1 MATIPEVRPVGAGE
15 LYTPIASWQT
25 RILRLHSSSGGKND
39 VLRADLLV
47 VGLLHDE
54 GVVFGMDNE
63 EPTTYEAISYSW
75 GPDNATERIIVNG
88 LRRHINPSLAGALRR
103 FRLPEESRYL
113 WADAICIDQA
123 GNAEK
128 SAQVRSMFTIFRKA
142 RRVLA
147 WLGDQGT
154 GGSQALASYEA
165 KCNTLKGNPWANMR
179 GVLLDEEDAYDDLAI
194 VALVPWPRRAWV
206 QQEVFA
212 AQELTLY
219 YGKCE
224 MSLDHY
230 FGLLVG
236 LCKSPI
242 QRRLDELERQRKVL
256 SSLCGLRRS
265 DERLSLL
272 ELGRLLSAKREHSA
286 TFLEGAEF
294 RLRKA
299 EPAVSAYDAT
309 RLEQGL
315 SRSRFLEARDPRDYI
330 YALLSLTHLH
340 MARSQLEE
348 AQSVRGTAM
357 YIDYSKSITRVFQDA
372 TRSILNRDR
381 NLQILTHSHH
391 RGASRLNLDLPSWVV
406 DWTSVADEADYYYR
420 YSQPS
425 DSMLTRQQHSDSG
438 TEILHG
444 FRLGYLTCISD
455 QTKLTVN
462 AEETAHHSEQRP
474 THLAAISQPRQTT
487 TVSQLKYRGFN
498 KTLTLTLQSHITLKP
513 TEALS
518 WDWIWTTE
526 THPSQDF
533 QLPSTHATR
542 LTVGDLF
549 VQVEGW
555 DLSIIL
561 REEEDV
567 GPAKRFRLVDVLSD
581 QDFLITGLRAPP
593 YEWLEAHP
601 TSGGSKARP
610 VRLTNRLCVRVSP
623 GDKEDFVVC

>member
-1 MATIPEVRPVGAGE
+1 MATIPEAHPVGAGE

-47 VGLLHDE
+47 AGLLHDE

-113 WADAICIDQA
+113 WADAICINQA
-123 GNAEK
+123 DNAEK

-147 WLGDQGT
+147 WLGDEGT

-179 GVLLDEEDAYDDLAI
+179 GVLLDEEDAYDDLAT

-256 SSLCGLRRS
+256 SSLCGLSRS
-265 DERLSLL
+265 DERLNLL

-315 SRSRFLEARDPRDYI
+315 SRSRHLEARVPRDYI
-330 YALLSLTHLH
+330 YALLSLTHQI
-340 MARSQLEE
+340 MARSQSEE
-348 AQSVRGTAM
+348 TQSVHGTAM
-357 YIDYSKSITRVFQDA
+357 YIDYSKSVTTVFQDA
-372 TRSILNRDR
+372 TRCILNRDR
-381 NLQILTHSHH
+381 QLNILTYSSR
-391 RGASRLNLDLPSWVV
+391 RGASRLKLDLPSWVV
-406 DWTSVADEADYYYR
+406 DWTSATDGADYDYVYFDR
-420 YSQPS
+420 S
-425 DSMLTRQQHSDSG
+425 DSMLTRQEHSDSG
-438 TEILHG
+438 TIVLHG
-444 FRLGYLTCISD
+444 FHLGRLASISPCPRP
-455 QTKLTVN
+455 TIN
-462 AEETAHHSEQRP
+462 AKETAHHLHRRH
-474 THLAAISQPRQTT
+474 TRWTTTSQPLQSTT
-487 TVSQLKYRGFN
+487 ASQPKWTASI
-498 KTLTLTLQSHITLKP
+498 KTLTLHSHITLK
-513 TEALS
+513 TDEALS
-518 WDWIWTTE
+518 WDWTWSTK
-526 THPSQDF
+526 THPTPDF
-533 QLPSTHATR
+533 ELPRTGDTR
-542 LTVGDLF
+542 LKVGDLF
-549 VQVEGW
+549 VQVQGW
-555 DLSIIL
+555 DLPVIL
-561 REEEDV
+561 REEEDA
-567 GPAKRFRLVDVLSD
+567 GPAKRFRLVDVVSD
-581 QDFLITGLRAPP
+581 RDFLLRILGPQQHPLPELRPTHDESMVKLVGLTKRLVGCVPP
-593 YEWLEAHP
+593 
-601 TSGGSKARP
+601 GG
-610 VRLTNRLCVRVSP
+610 
-623 GDKEDFVVC
+623 KEDFVVC

>member
-1 MATIPEVRPVGAGE
+1 MATIPEAHPVGAGE
-15 LYTPIASWQT
+15 LYSPIASWQT

-47 VGLLHDE
+47 AGLLHDE

-113 WADAICIDQA
+113 WADAICINQA
-123 GNAEK
+123 DNAEK

-147 WLGDQGT
+147 WLGDEGT

-179 GVLLDEEDAYDDLAI
+179 GVLLDEEDAYDDLAT

-256 SSLCGLRRS
+256 SSLCGLSRS
-265 DERLSLL
+265 DERLNLL

-299 EPAVSAYDAT
+299 EPAVQP
-309 RLEQGL
+309 L
-315 SRSRFLEARDPRDYI
+315 
-330 YALLSLTHLH
+330 
-340 MARSQLEE
+340 
-348 AQSVRGTAM
+348 QSTTA
-357 YIDYSKSITRVFQDA
+357 
-372 TRSILNRDR
+372 
-381 NLQILTHSHH
+381 
-391 RGASRLNLDLPSWVV
+391 
-406 DWTSVADEADYYYR
+406 
-420 YSQPS
+420 SQP
-425 DSMLTRQQHSDSG
+425 
-438 TEILHG
+438 
-444 FRLGYLTCISD
+444 
-455 QTKLTVN
+455 KW
-462 AEETAHHSEQRP
+462 TAS
-474 THLAAISQPRQTT
+474 I
-487 TVSQLKYRGFN
+487 
-498 KTLTLTLQSHITLKP
+498 KTLTLHSHITLK
-513 TEALS
+513 TDEALS
-518 WDWIWTTE
+518 WDWTWSTK
-526 THPSQDF
+526 THPTPDF
-533 QLPSTHATR
+533 ELPRTGDTR
-542 LTVGDLF
+542 LKVGDLF
-549 VQVEGW
+549 VQVQGW
-555 DLSIIL
+555 DLPVIL
-561 REEEDV
+561 REEEDA
-567 GPAKRFRLVDVLSD
+567 GPAKRFRLVDVVSD
-581 QDFLITGLRAPP
+581 RDFLLRILGPQQHPLPELRPTHDESMVKLVGLTKRLVGCVPP
-593 YEWLEAHP
+593 
-601 TSGGSKARP
+601 GG
-610 VRLTNRLCVRVSP
+610 
-623 GDKEDFVVC
+623 KEDFVVC